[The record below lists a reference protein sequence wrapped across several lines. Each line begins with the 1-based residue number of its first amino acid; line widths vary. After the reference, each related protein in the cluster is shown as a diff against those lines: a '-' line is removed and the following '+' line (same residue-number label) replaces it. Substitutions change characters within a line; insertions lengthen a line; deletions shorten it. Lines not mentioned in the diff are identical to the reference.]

1 MSKEVRKTDLETQG
15 LVVKLPSDPSHLGI
29 NADDT
34 ILSVGVKLNG
44 SPHFYLFDTRTFL
57 APGDPKPFMEIP
69 ALTPPGVEIKEVAWN
84 PVVPAMMAVV
94 FSNGSLALYEVKSD
108 GSKYDTT
115 TVPPGQISCIS
126 WSPKGKQLVA
136 GKINGKLTQYKPDF
150 TDKGVRVL
158 TEAKTMEP
166 PSPTLTA
173 ISVLWISTYQ
183 FLTCYKDTS
192 QADSRPGLYLV
203 QGSKAGPTTCLH
215 YDDICYSTGESREP
229 FFNMMQVHDW
239 HVILAASNNAMEVGV
254 MGSSDEGQKWLQW
267 LLPDS
272 GRAELPLRPDSNERY
287 PSGMALAFCAQRK
300 LPIEENNFLPY
311 SMPILFLLSDGLLCG
326 FYAVN
331 QLPQAKEVTKS
342 PNPNMNNVIKGTINI
357 RAKEPEAQQQPPPP
371 PSFEKSFISSTP
383 IKPLETAKTVIKPI
397 GNTTHYFVMIYFS
410 TY

>member
-1 MSKEVRKTDLETQG
+1 
-15 LVVKLPSDPSHLGI
+15 
-29 NADDT
+29 
-34 ILSVGVKLNG
+34 
-44 SPHFYLFDTRTFL
+44 
-57 APGDPKPFMEIP
+57 
-69 ALTPPGVEIKEVAWN
+69 
-84 PVVPAMMAVV
+84 
-94 FSNGSLALYEVKSD
+94 
-108 GSKYDTT
+108 
-115 TVPPGQISCIS
+115 
-126 WSPKGKQLVA
+126 
-136 GKINGKLTQYKPDF
+136 
-150 TDKGVRVL
+150 
-158 TEAKTMEP
+158 MEP
-166 PSPTLTA
+166 PSPTLTT

-192 QADSRPGLYLV
+192 QADARPGLYLV
-203 QGSKAGPTTCLH
+203 QGSKAGPTTYLH

-300 LPIEENNFLPY
+300 LPIEENNFLPF

-357 RAKEPEAQQQPPPP
+357 KAKEPEAQQQPPPP

-383 IKPLETAKTVIKPI
+383 IKPLETTKTVIKPI
-397 GNTTHYFVMIYFS
+397 GNTTHYFVMIHIFLYLLTAKIPKNSELSRFS
-410 TY
+410 FW